1 MNYIC
6 YWFSWNLCG
15 DRNGALATGVKGE
28 FHFLLLWKV
37 EAFPLSLKYTRS
49 NTLTCVIQT
58 QLSSHHRYSI
68 HSISEEMVELV
79 ILIFNMC
86 ATASL
91 FVQV

>member
-37 EAFPLSLKYTRS
+37 ETGTIFDLFAHSVDFQCSG
-49 NTLTCVIQT
+49 
-58 QLSSHHRYSI
+58 SSD
-68 HSISEEMVELV
+68 
-79 ILIFNMC
+79 
-86 ATASL
+86 T
-91 FVQV
+91 FVVH